1 VRETLPQNTVNAS
14 QRLVA
19 SAERT
24 VAEDASDGGRQMKMD
39 PALIHR
45 VLYAPGPTFQAFAQR
60 PRYEAFA
67 PVLIFSLVSAVRAYV
82 GMLGEGATGAGVAV
96 IGLVFVFMYSVIG
109 MVAPPLMNATLV
121 HILRWRVATEIS
133 FSSLFTAF
141 VLCSLPLYLGLLL
154 SSFSDRLLFG
164 LGSLFPFVGESHS
177 LLVRLLATIT
187 PYMLWTICLWWSAV
201 TVLLN
206 LRSYQRLLVVVAF
219 VLLYAI
225 GVQLLSHALVGF
237 IHLA

>member
-1 VRETLPQNTVNAS
+1 
-14 QRLVA
+14 
-19 SAERT
+19 
-24 VAEDASDGGRQMKMD
+24 MKMD
-39 PALIHR
+39 PARIHR
-45 VLYAPGPTFQAFAQR
+45 VLFAPGPTFQEFAQR
-60 PRYEAFA
+60 PRYEALV
-67 PVLIFSLVSAVRAYV
+67 PVLIVGLVSAVRAFV
-82 GMLGEGATGAGVAV
+82 GMLGEAATGAGFAV

-121 HILRWRVATEIS
+121 HILRRRDAANIS

-164 LGSLFPFVGESHS
+164 LGSLFPFFGESHS

-187 PYMLWTICLWWSAV
+187 PYLLWTIFLWWIAV

-206 LRSYQRLLVVVAF
+206 LRSYQRLLAVVAF

-237 IHLA
+237 IHLV

>member
-1 VRETLPQNTVNAS
+1 
-14 QRLVA
+14 
-19 SAERT
+19 
-24 VAEDASDGGRQMKMD
+24 MKMD
-39 PALIHR
+39 PSRIHR
-45 VLYAPGPTFQAFAQR
+45 VLYAPGPTFQEFAQR
-60 PRYEAFA
+60 PRYEALV
-67 PVLIFSLVSAVRAYV
+67 PVLIVSLVSSVRAYV
-82 GMLGEGATGAGVAV
+82 GMLGEGATGAGFAV

-121 HILRWRVATEIS
+121 HILRRRDATNIS

-154 SSFSDRLLFG
+154 SSFFDRLLFG

-187 PYMLWTICLWWSAV
+187 PYLLWTIFLWWIAV

-206 LRSYQRLLVVVAF
+206 LRSYQRLLAVVAF

>member
-1 VRETLPQNTVNAS
+1 VRETLPQNTVIAS
-14 QRLVA
+14 QGLVA

-24 VAEDASDGGRQMKMD
+24 VAENASDGDRQMKMD
-39 PALIHR
+39 PSRIHR
-45 VLYAPGPTFQAFAQR
+45 VLYAPGPTFQEFAQR
-60 PRYEAFA
+60 PRYEALV
-67 PVLIFSLVSAVRAYV
+67 PVLIVSLVSSVRAYV
-82 GMLGEGATGAGVAV
+82 GMLGEGATGAGFAV

-121 HILRWRVATEIS
+121 HILRRRDATNIS

-154 SSFSDRLLFG
+154 SSFFDRLLFG

-187 PYMLWTICLWWSAV
+187 PYLLWTIFLWWIAV

-206 LRSYQRLLVVVAF
+206 LRSYQRLLAVVAF

>member
-1 VRETLPQNTVNAS
+1 MN
-14 QRLVA
+14 
-19 SAERT
+19 
-24 VAEDASDGGRQMKMD
+24 MD
-39 PALIHR
+39 PARIHR
-45 VLYAPGPTFQAFAQR
+45 VLYAPGPTFQEFAQR
-60 PRYEAFA
+60 PRYEALV
-67 PVLIFSLVSAVRAYV
+67 PVLIVSLVSAVRAYV
-82 GMLGEGATGAGVAV
+82 GMLGEGTTGAGFAV

-109 MVAPPLMNATLV
+109 MVAPPLMNASLV
-121 HILRWRVATEIS
+121 HILRRRDATNIS

-154 SSFSDRLLFG
+154 SAFSDRLLFG

-187 PYMLWTICLWWSAV
+187 PYLLWTIFLWWIAV

-206 LRSYQRLLVVVAF
+206 LRSYQRLLAVVAF
-219 VLLYAI
+219 VLLYVI